1 MADDY
6 TNEEP
11 MPADA
16 TRSLLLWASGF
27 GAGAVVVL
35 LLGVL
40 LINMGVWG
48 HDASTSNTPAAQ
60 SAANAPTP
68 AGPNPKQTNPPGTP
82 GPQTTGQSQP
92 HQSAPQ
98 SER

>member
-11 MPADA
+11 MPASA

-35 LLGVL
+35 LGGVL
-40 LINMGVWG
+40 LVSMDVWG

-60 SAANAPTP
+60 SAANAPTKP
-68 AGPNPKQTNPPGTP
+68 GPNPQQTNPSGTP
-82 GPQTTGQSQP
+82 APQTTGQAQP
-92 HQSAPQ
+92 QQSAPQ
-98 SER
+98 QH